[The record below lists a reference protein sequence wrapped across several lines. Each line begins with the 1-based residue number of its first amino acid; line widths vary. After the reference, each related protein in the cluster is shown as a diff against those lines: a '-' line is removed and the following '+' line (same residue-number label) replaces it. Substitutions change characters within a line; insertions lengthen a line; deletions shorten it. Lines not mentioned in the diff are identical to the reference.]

1 VNEENQDFS
10 NFEEDLIILLN
21 KLSKTV
27 DTFNTLSKDQAEKAI
42 LITETNINDCSQII
56 DKMEKY
62 IKEHENDEEIDKNE
76 LNKKVLN
83 YKSEYHDITNKFKEV
98 KDSYINKKTKNALM
112 EQNDNS
118 LVEDDENKNSKIKK
132 GEAPSYKIDGELID
146 DDNKNNNISHKKE
159 NEKKNKKEVNNSK
172 NIENKNNKN
181 EISLISVNNNK
192 SILDHTNTQILDYT
206 LNPKVNIETDETF
219 IQINKDYDYKKKK
232 IVAICVAICILIFLI
247 IILSS
252 YFS

>member
-1 VNEENQDFS
+1 M
-10 NFEEDLIILLN
+10 N

-42 LITETNINDCSQII
+42 LITETNINDCTQII

-62 IKEHENDEEIDKNE
+62 LKEHENDEEIDKNE

-98 KDSYINKKTKNALM
+98 KDNYINKKTKNALM

-146 DDNKNNNISHKKE
+146 DDNK
-159 NEKKNKKEVNNSK
+159 
-172 NIENKNNKN
+172 
-181 EISLISVNNNK
+181 
-192 SILDHTNTQILDYT
+192 
-206 LNPKVNIETDETF
+206 
-219 IQINKDYDYKKKK
+219 K
-232 IVAICVAICILIFLI
+232 IIFLI
-247 IILSS
+247 KKKMKIKKKQMIQII
-252 YFS
+252 

>member
-1 VNEENQDFS
+1 MNEENQDFS

-27 DTFNTLSKDQAEKAI
+27 DTFNKLSKDQAEKAI
-42 LITETNINDCSQII
+42 LTTEININDCTQII

-62 IKEHENDEEIDKNE
+62 IKDHENDEEIDKNE

-98 KDSYINKKTKNALM
+98 KDNYINKKTKNALM
-112 EQNDNS
+112 EQNDNN
-118 LVEDDENKNSKIKK
+118 LIEEEENKNSKIKK
-132 GEAPSYKIDGELID
+132 GEIPSYKVDGELID
-146 DDNKNNNISHKKE
+146 DDNKKNNISNKKG
-159 NEKKNKKEVNNSK
+159 NENKKEANDSK
-172 NIENKNNKN
+172 NAENNKKN
-181 EISLISVNNNK
+181 EISLISVNNNN
-192 SILDHTNTQILDYT
+192 SILNHTNSQIIDYT
-206 LNPKVNIETDETF
+206 LNPKVNTETDETF
-219 IQINKDYDYKKKK
+219 NQINKDYDYKKKK
-232 IVAICVAICILIFLI
+232 TVAICVAICILIFLI

>member
-1 VNEENQDFS
+1 MNEENQDFS

-42 LITETNINDCSQII
+42 LITETNINDCTQII

-98 KDSYINKKTKNALM
+98 KDNYINKKTKNALM

-146 DDNKNNNISHKKE
+146 DDNKKNNISHKKE
-159 NEKKNKKEVNNSK
+159 NENKKETNDSN

-192 SILDHTNTQILDYT
+192 SILAHTNTQILDYT
-206 LNPKVNIETDETF
+206 LNPKVNNETDETF
-219 IQINKDYDYKKKK
+219 NKINKDYYYKKKK
-232 IVAICVAICILIFLI
+232 TVAIFVAICILIFLI

>member
-1 VNEENQDFS
+1 MNEENQDFS

-42 LITETNINDCSQII
+42 LTTEININDCIQII

-62 IKEHENDEEIDKNE
+62 IKDHENDEEIDKNE

-83 YKSEYHDITNKFKEV
+83 YKSEYHAITNKFKEV
-98 KDSYINKKTKNALM
+98 KDNYINKKTKNALM
-112 EQNDNS
+112 EQNDNN
-118 LVEDDENKNSKIKK
+118 LIEEEENKNSKIKK
-132 GEAPSYKIDGELID
+132 GEIPSYKVDGELID
-146 DDNKNNNISHKKE
+146 DDNKKNNISNKKG
-159 NEKKNKKEVNNSK
+159 NENKKEANDSK
-172 NIENKNNKN
+172 NAENNKKN
-181 EISLISVNNNK
+181 EISLISVNNNN
-192 SILDHTNTQILDYT
+192 SILNHTNSQIIDYT
-206 LNPKVNIETDETF
+206 LNPKVNTETDETF
-219 IQINKDYDYKKKK
+219 NQINKDYDYKKKK
-232 IVAICVAICILIFLI
+232 TVAICVAICILIFLI

>member
-1 VNEENQDFS
+1 MSEENQDFS
-10 NFEEDLIILLN
+10 NLEEDLIILLN

-42 LITETNINDCSQII
+42 LVTEININDCTQII

-98 KDSYINKKTKNALM
+98 KDNYIKKKTKNALM
-112 EQNDNS
+112 EQNDNN
-118 LVEDDENKNSKIKK
+118 LVEDEENKNSKIKK

-146 DDNKNNNISHKKE
+146 DDNKKNNASNKKE
-159 NEKKNKKEVNNSK
+159 NENKKEAINSRNTEK
-172 NIENKNNKN
+172 TNNKN
-181 EISLISVNNNK
+181 EITLISVNNNK
-192 SILDHTNTQILDYT
+192 SILDHTNSQILDYT

-219 IQINKDYDYKKKK
+219 NQINKDYDYKKKK
-232 IVAICVAICILIFLI
+232 TVAICVAICILIFLI
-247 IILSS
+247 IVLSS
-252 YFS
+252 YFY

>member
-1 VNEENQDFS
+1 MSEENQDFS

-42 LITETNINDCSQII
+42 LITETNINYCIQII

-62 IKEHENDEEIDKNE
+62 IKEHENDEEINE
-76 LNKKVLN
+76 LNKKILN

-98 KDSYINKKTKNALM
+98 KDNYINKKTKNALM

-146 DDNKNNNISHKKE
+146 DDNKKNNISHKKE
-159 NEKKNKKEVNNSK
+159 NENKNKKETNDSN

-192 SILDHTNTQILDYT
+192 AILDHTNTQILDYT
-206 LNPKVNIETDETF
+206 LNPKVNNETDETF
-219 IQINKDYDYKKKK
+219 IQINKDYYYKKKK
-232 IVAICVAICILIFLI
+232 TVAIFVAICILIFLI

>member
-1 VNEENQDFS
+1 MNEESQDFS

-42 LITETNINDCSQII
+42 LTTEININDCAQII

-62 IKEHENDEEIDKNE
+62 IKDHENDEEIDKNE
-76 LNKKVLN
+76 LSKKTLN
-83 YKSEYHDITNKFKEV
+83 YKSEIHDITNKFQEV
-98 KDSYINKKTKNALM
+98 KDNYINKKTENALM
-112 EQNDNS
+112 EQNDSN
-118 LVEDDENKNSKIKK
+118 LVDEDENKNPKVKK
-132 GEAPSYKIDGELID
+132 EEAPPYKIDGELID
-146 DDNKNNNISHKKE
+146 EDNKKSNISNKKG
-159 NEKKNKKEVNNSK
+159 NENKKETDDSK
-172 NIENKNNKN
+172 KAESNNKGN
-181 EISLISVNNNK
+181 EISLISVNNTK
-192 SILDHTNTQILDYT
+192 LILGHTNTQILDYT
-206 LNPKVNIETDETF
+206 LNPKVNHETDETF
-219 IQINKDYDYKKKK
+219 NQINKDYDFKKKK